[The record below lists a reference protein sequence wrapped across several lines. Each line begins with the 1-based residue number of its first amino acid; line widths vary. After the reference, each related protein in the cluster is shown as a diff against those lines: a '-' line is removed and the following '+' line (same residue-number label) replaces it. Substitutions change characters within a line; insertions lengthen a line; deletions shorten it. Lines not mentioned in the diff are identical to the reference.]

1 MKISKKSSKEPGP
14 HEGKG
19 AILAAFIANVGI
31 AVSKM
36 AAFMITGASSLLA
49 EAVHSLADSSNQ
61 ILLYIGTKKSRKA
74 PNRVHPFGYGRAH
87 FMYAFMISIILF
99 VLGGVFAVYEGMHKI
114 LHPAMIEAPI
124 VAYAVLVMAMLL
136 EGFALRT
143 ALREAKEFKP
153 TGQSWWRFLQDTKSV
168 NHVVLAMED
177 SAALLGLSFATIG
190 ITLSLLTGNPVWDA
204 VATLMIGAL
213 LIFVAIF
220 LFREI
225 QSLLIGESVD
235 AETEQKMREVVV
247 SVKDVDHIV
256 DLKTLYT
263 GPNELFLAMKII
275 VGGSDSAK
283 TVAAAIDEVE
293 ARLRREFPIARL
305 IYIEPD
311 VYKSKR
317 QQKVSDEAVRQ
328 AINSK

>member
-1 MKISKKSSKEPGP
+1 MKSSKKSSKEPGP

-31 AVSKM
+31 AISKM
-36 AAFMITGASSLLA
+36 IAFMVTGASSLLA

-74 PNRVHPFGYGRAH
+74 PSRTHPFGYGRAH
-87 FMYAFMISIILF
+87 FVYAFMISIVLF
-99 VLGGVFAVYEGMHKI
+99 ILGGAFAMYEGIHKI
-114 LHPAMIEAPI
+114 LHPAMIESPV
-124 VAYAVLVMAMLL
+124 VAYIVLVLAVLL

-143 ALREAKEFKP
+143 ALREAREFKP
-153 TGQSWWRFLQDTKSV
+153 KGQNWWRFLRDTKSV

-177 SAALLGLSFATIG
+177 SAALLGLSFAAMG
-190 ITLSLLTGNPVWDA
+190 ITLSLVTGNPIWDA
-204 VATLMIGAL
+204 VATLMIGGL
-213 LIFVAIF
+213 LIFVAVF

-225 QSLLIGESVD
+225 QSLLIGESAD
-235 AETEQKMREVVV
+235 RETEQKMQDVVM
-247 SVKDVDHIV
+247 SVKDVDHLV

-263 GPNELFLAMKII
+263 GPNELFIAMKII
-275 VGGSDSAK
+275 VSGSDSAK

-317 QQKVSDEAVRQ
+317 QQKISDEAIQ
-328 AINSK
+328 QTINNS